1 MVLLLDV
8 GNSRLKICLYQPV
21 NHVALPS
28 GLAHTSADSP
38 SPIQDVVAI
47 DLKQIEYQQCL
58 PKSVHDLQASAS
70 QTIGEVWGVSV
81 AGAHLNQLI
90 ENQFKSLGLTVQ
102 WLKPTR
108 SLLGLHNHYV
118 NPDQLGADRWAAAL
132 GLHTRFKTPRA
143 PIILANFGTATT
155 IDTVST
161 EPGFLGGLILPG
173 VDLMFESLARHTA
186 QLPLAQ
192 GPAVDH
198 PTDTDRAIVSGV
210 LAAQL
215 GALRHQY
222 DVVHQQFK
230 IAPIVCVSGGA
241 WSKVEPVWSQHFQ
254 HLSWHALPHIVLEGL
269 AAVATSTTSITSHSN
284 SHLI

>member
-21 NHVALPS
+21 NHAELPS
-28 GLAHTSADSP
+28 NLAHTSTDTP
-38 SPIQDVVAI
+38 SPILDVVAVE
-47 DLKQIEYQQCL
+47 LKQIESQQYL
-58 PKSVHDLQASAS
+58 PKYVLDLQANAS
-70 QTIGEVWGVSV
+70 RKITQIWGASV
-81 AGAHLNQLI
+81 AGAKLNQII
-90 ENQFKSLGLTVQ
+90 ENQLESIGLGVK

-108 SLLGLHNHYV
+108 SLLGLYNHYV

-132 GLHTRFKTPRA
+132 GLHARFSSSHT

-161 EPGFLGGLILPG
+161 EPSFLGGLILPG
-173 VDLMFESLARHTA
+173 VDLMFESLARRTA

-192 GPAVDH
+192 GSAVDH

-215 GALRHQY
+215 GALRHQF
-222 DVVHQQFK
+222 DMVHQQFK
-230 IAPIVCVSGGA
+230 ISPIVCVSGGA
-241 WSKVEPVWSQHFQ
+241 WSKVEPAWSMHFQ
-254 HLSWHALPHIVLEGL
+254 HVSWHALPNIILEGL
-269 AAVATSTTSITSHSN
+269 AAVATSTPQTQPLS
-284 SHLI
+284 